1 MGVKMCPKNVI
12 QNRAPRCTSVTHE
25 TPILKIRA
33 LIKYNS
39 VLWRGYGRMITN
51 QSTKINTGPLYLYSR
66 DSNKGSEIRTGP
78 LYCSIVGTVI
88 IIKAVISILRHYTI
102 V

>member
-1 MGVKMCPKNVI
+1 
-12 QNRAPRCTSVTHE
+12 
-25 TPILKIRA
+25 
-33 LIKYNS
+33 
-39 VLWRGYGRMITN
+39 MITN

-88 IIKAVISILRHYTI
+88 ITKAVISILGHYTI